1 MGLKKGTKLT
11 DNPKTVKLG
20 LRLTPDESKR
30 IQDCADALQTTRTD
44 AIMQGIGLIEDKIK
58 TIK

>member
-20 LRLTPDESKR
+20 LRLTQGEAKR
-30 IQDCADALQTTRTD
+30 IQDCADALQTTRTNV
-44 AIMQGIGLIEDKIK
+44 IMQGIELVEKRIK
-58 TIK
+58 K

>member
-20 LRLTPDESKR
+20 LRLTPNEAER
-30 IQDCADALQTTRTD
+30 IQECADKLQTSRTG
-44 AIMQGIGLIEDKIK
+44 AIMKGIELVEKQFKG
-58 TIK
+58 